1 MDWKQ
6 LMPSFSILKN
16 FIFRI
21 VCNNINMF
29 VYVFFYRRIFF
40 ITFYLCFY
48 FYDKKA
54 LYRSTIIITRRVK
67 QWKSRNKP
75 KKHTT
80 SFWRLCNVHNVKTTS
95 YGRQNNVVCVLE
107 RLSLPLQLFTRLR
120 LCQSSLEWKRANND
134 FFFYP
139 PTLMHPS
146 NTRSMIEWFIIFFI
160 SVLFPVSVQRRVVR
174 CAEFPPP
181 LWSWIYVV
189 AAGGR
194 QRGMCV

>member
-1 MDWKQ
+1 
-6 LMPSFSILKN
+6 
-16 FIFRI
+16 
-21 VCNNINMF
+21 MF

-40 ITFYLCFY
+40 ITFYLSFY

-75 KKHTT
+75 SKHTT

-134 FFFYP
+134 FF
-139 PTLMHPS
+139 LPS
-146 NTRSMIEWFIIFFI
+146 HFNAPIQYQKHDWVVYHFFHISFI
-160 SVLFPVSVQRRVVR
+160 SCISAASCRTVCRVFPS
-174 CAEFPPP
+174 P
-181 LWSWIYVV
+181 LELNLRGCCWWTT
-189 AAGGR
+189 AGDVCLETDQILG
-194 QRGMCV
+194 